1 VTVNDLLTRDPK
13 STYVIY
19 RRKENFTWFPLLK
32 NLINNQTLGS
42 QLGFSVSNTR
52 KRGMDM
58 KKA

>member
-1 VTVNDLLTRDPK
+1 MTDVLARDPN
-13 STYVIY
+13 STCVIY

-32 NLINNQTLGS
+32 NLIKNQNFCN

-52 KRGMDM
+52 RRGLDM